1 MINYKNKYLK
11 YKNKY
16 INYKNIIGGVPTTK
30 EDTSIHTT
38 KEDTSIY
45 ATTDLVILLK

>member
-16 INYKNIIGGVPTTK
+16 IELKSVNKDKVNTNFLTKSLNQYGGSPLSDAITASDV
-30 EDTSIHTT
+30 
-38 KEDTSIY
+38 
-45 ATTDLVILLK
+45 

>member
-16 INYKNIIGGVPTTK
+16 LNLKNKKLFGGFH
-30 EDTSIHTT
+30 EYD
-38 KEDTSIY
+38 DDNDIY
-45 ATTDLVILLK
+45 CLDSH